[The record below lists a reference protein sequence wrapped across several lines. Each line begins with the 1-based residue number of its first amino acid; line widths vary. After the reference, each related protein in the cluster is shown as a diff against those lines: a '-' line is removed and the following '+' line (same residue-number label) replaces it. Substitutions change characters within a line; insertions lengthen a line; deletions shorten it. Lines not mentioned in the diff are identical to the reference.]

1 MSDSVSESVSK
12 VERVKYRD
20 ATHLKTQNLIHLR
33 IEKNFD
39 ANLPERMVDPEI
51 VEGQLRELGLH
62 TLQRYSYDR

>member
-1 MSDSVSESVSK
+1 MSQSVSAG
-12 VERVKYRD
+12 ERVTFRD
-20 ATHLKTQNLIHLR
+20 ATHLKIQNLIHLR